1 MAQLSSV
8 VLIMWAAPSVVVGW
22 PLPPRPPL
30 PPSQDVTSLN
40 QETVK
45 NEKKK
50 TKPTRAD
57 ESIASCETL
66 MSECEDGATHIPPVC
81 YQLKM
86 FFNKMFFSYGADQ
99 SRAAF
104 FLVAGRKNLPDD
116 DVVVAV

>member
-1 MAQLSSV
+1 
-8 VLIMWAAPSVVVGW
+8 
-22 PLPPRPPL
+22 
-30 PPSQDVTSLN
+30 
-40 QETVK
+40 
-45 NEKKK
+45 
-50 TKPTRAD
+50 
-57 ESIASCETL
+57 